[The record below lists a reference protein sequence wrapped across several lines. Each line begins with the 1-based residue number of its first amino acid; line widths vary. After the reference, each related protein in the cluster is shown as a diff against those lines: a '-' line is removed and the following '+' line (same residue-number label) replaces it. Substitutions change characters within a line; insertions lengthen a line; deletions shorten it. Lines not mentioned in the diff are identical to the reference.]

1 MVPHIHPDVEEVRAN
16 PTSGEHMTLVL
27 VVDEER
33 SLEVGR
39 RISEI
44 PGVEITRELDG
55 GVLILNCLEE
65 QVETVATLPGVRSV
79 SPDGEAEIL
88 H

>member
-27 VVDEER
+27 VVDEEK
-33 SLEVGR
+33 SLEIVN
-39 RISEI
+39 RISETT
-44 PGVEITRELDG
+44 GVELTRELDE
-55 GVLILNCLEE
+55 GVLILNSLEE
-65 QVETVATLPGVRSV
+65 QVETVVALPGVRSV

-88 H
+88 Q